1 MITHVRD
8 LLINLIVPFI
18 DKVHGPTGTIQ
29 PRFIL
34 KLKCIITHWSSYS
47 KKWYLRHRH

>member
-29 PRFIL
+29 PPFIL
-34 KLKCIITHWSSYS
+34 KLKCIFTH
-47 KKWYLRHRH
+47 